1 MYVQS
6 KKEIKY
12 KEENAFYVLL
22 TYWCLQCSQWFI
34 FVAQYVRADL
44 VDFISRRMYIGR
56 KDAILRSS
64 PSTKAIIDHR
74 PPRRYSSQSS
84 KRKEVPTR

>member
-22 TYWCLQCSQWFI
+22 TYWRLQCSRLI

-44 VDFISRRMYIGR
+44 VDFMSRRMYIGW

-64 PSTKAIIDHR
+64 PSTKATIDHR